1 MFVFLHSQHEC
12 LNAHNIVSFSAKYA
26 QVTGMWNGVWFF
38 FVVVVCPDSC
48 SLATPHSPIPVV
60 NKGWETVLLKTS
72 SLVPRRQKVAL
83 WVYYLY
89 NFFFIHP
96 VDVHVSQVLKRD
108 RLTCLLLPPLLAM
121 ESNPFL
127 DLVVICSS
135 CLPKCP
141 FLPLLADSAHWPC
154 SFGVFFLQ
162 LAPPPWQYCHLRSWN
177 PILQSTSSIFST
189 SGTGKGGV

>member
-12 LNAHNIVSFSAKYA
+12 LSAHNIVSFSAKYA

-38 FVVVVCPDSC
+38 FFVVVVVVCPDSC

-89 NFFFIHP
+89 KFFFYSSCGRTRLP
-96 VDVHVSQVLKRD
+96 GAEKRWTD
-108 RLTCLLLPPLLAM
+108 LLASSPASGDGVQPLPGSGSHLLLLPPQV
-121 ESNPFL
+121 SFSS
-127 DLVVICSS
+127 LVSWFS
-135 CLPKCP
+135 
-141 FLPLLADSAHWPC
+141 PLTL
-154 SFGVFFLQ
+154 
-162 LAPPPWQYCHLRSWN
+162 
-177 PILQSTSSIFST
+177 
-189 SGTGKGGV
+189 